1 MNEFFFIGWGMGLW
15 DGSGGCLCGRYG
27 VLHEIILSLMGPY
40 NHQPLN
46 ISGVL
51 QVGDIVD
58 PDPVPEDDDDDE
70 EEEKPKPA
78 KKPRKVYPPL
88 LWASSLGVGGS
99 VSWIWASWSAWMG
112 SSFFFQWCIPAFF
125 ICITEPVEKTRLRRR
140 RRGGAAAAP
149 AGHLQPAARREAARR
164 EPEPEERTRVLYGQD
179 EEVTLTA

>member
-1 MNEFFFIGWGMGLW
+1 MGLW

-112 SSFFFQWCIPAFF
+112 SSFFFNGAFLHSSSALQSPSKKPVF
-125 ICITEPVEKTRLRRR
+125 VDEDEEEPPQPQQATSSR
-140 RRGGAAAAP
+140 P
-149 AGHLQPAARREAARR
+149 PAAKPPAANPNPKKGHGSFMDKMKKSR
-164 EPEPEERTRVLYGQD
+164 
-179 EEVTLTA
+179 